1 MASAYYSKCKDSD
14 PHGDG
19 KMLELFDS
27 KVVERGEEI
36 LLTIIAVL
44 IPLMT
49 VFAML

>member
-1 MASAYYSKCKDSD
+1 
-14 PHGDG
+14 
-19 KMLELFDS
+19 MLERLDS
-27 KVVERGEEI
+27 QFIERSEEI